1 MKKDRIMGTKRWFY
15 WLSIGIIL
23 IIVYKFLDNFSG
35 IGKWLLNLFSVL
47 TPFLVGIL
55 IAYILYIPC
64 KKIEHWL
71 NKSKKIKHTRGISIT
86 IVYILAAL
94 IIGLIIKFII
104 PIMVESIID
113 LVENIQNYYNAVVA
127 DELNSEI
134 SPWLQTNVLKPIVEY
149 IQKINFEEMF
159 TPDMIKTYV
168 NSAFG
173 AVKTIV
179 NIFISFICSVYIIAQ
194 RESIVDFINKL
205 AKATMTRKGYNRFTK
220 YFTSGNQIFF
230 KFISSQV
237 IDALVVAIISSI
249 AMAIIG
255 VKYSLLLGA
264 FIGIGNLIPYFG
276 AIVGVA
282 IAVIITLLT
291 GGWKQA
297 LIMAVVVI
305 ILQQIDA
312 NIINPRITSSRL
324 KISPLLVIFA
334 VTIGGAYFGVI
345 GMFIAVPIATLIK
358 LIIDDYVTEKLKE
371 NNKDTIEVKTDNND
385 EANK

>member
-1 MKKDRIMGTKRWFY
+1 MKKERIMGTKRWFY
-15 WLSIGIIL
+15 WLSIGVIL
-23 IIVYKFLDNFSG
+23 ILVYKFLDNFSG
-35 IGKWLLNLFSVL
+35 IGKWLLNLLSIL
-47 TPFLVGIL
+47 TPFLAGIL

-64 KKIEHWL
+64 KKIEQL
-71 NKSKKIKHTRGISIT
+71 LKSRKIKHTRGISIT
-86 IVYILAAL
+86 IVYLLAILVIA
-94 IIGLIIKFII
+94 LIIKFII
-104 PIMVESIID
+104 PIMVQSVMD
-113 LVENIQNYYNAVVA
+113 LVENIQSYYNSIVA
-127 DELNSEI
+127 EEYNSEI
-134 SPWLQTNVLKPIVEY
+134 SPWLQNNVLKPIVEY
-149 IQKINFEEMF
+149 TQKINFEEMF
-159 TPDMIKTYV
+159 TPDMIKTYLS
-168 NSAFG
+168 SAFG

-205 AKATMTRKGYNRFTK
+205 AKSTMTKKGYNRFTK

-255 VKYSLLLGA
+255 VKYALLLGA
-264 FIGIGNLIPYFG
+264 FIGIANLIPYFG

-291 GGWKQA
+291 GGLKQA
-297 LIMAVVVI
+297 VIMAVVVI

-358 LIIDDYVTEKLKE
+358 LVIDDFIMEKLKE
-371 NNKDTIEVKTDNND
+371 SSNDTVKVRSDEND
-385 EANK
+385 EIKK